1 VRLADWARIVGL
13 STCPAGISAGG
24 VLPTN
29 EMRTHRTVPQ
39 ATLLVVDDE
48 PLNVSLLSQLLR
60 PEFRVLGALSGAS
73 ALALMAAELPDLVLL
88 DVMMPAM
95 DGLSVLRQMRAQPAL
110 AAVPV
115 IFVTALGAEFDEEKG
130 LSLGAADYLVKPIK
144 PAVLLARVR
153 AHLAL
158 RQIQVRLA
166 DQNAWLERELARR
179 IRDGLLAQDLMLCAM
194 AELAETRDDDTGN
207 HIQRTRR
214 YVELLARQ
222 LQQGSPY
229 AAALDEAQL
238 QRIVKAAPM
247 HDLGKIGIPDHIL
260 LKPGRL
266 TPDEFAVMK
275 THARIGADT
284 IAKAMDKVRAQHAGD
299 TPPLAGDDTAEPLR
313 ALEVARA
320 IAQSHHEH
328 WDGHGYPDGLS
339 GTAIPLPAR
348 LMAVA
353 DVFDALTSTRPYKAS
368 WPVADALAYIH
379 ERAGRQFDPVVVQA
393 LADCQAEVEAVAAR
407 LRG

>member
-1 VRLADWARIVGL
+1 MAAASLTRPSRPV
-13 STCPAGISAGG
+13 T
-24 VLPTN
+24 
-29 EMRTHRTVPQ
+29 Q

-60 PEFRVLGALSGAS
+60 PEFRVLGALSGPS
-73 ALALMAAELPDLVLL
+73 ALALLRTERPDLVLL
-88 DVMMPAM
+88 DVMMPDM
-95 DGLSVLRQMRAQPAL
+95 DGITVLRRMQEQPDL
-110 AAVPV
+110 AGIPV

-130 LSLGAADYLVKPIK
+130 LAVGAADYIIKPIK

-158 RQIQVRLA
+158 RRAQARLA
-166 DQNAWLERELARR
+166 DQNTWLEQELARR

-207 HIQRTRR
+207 HIQRTRL
-214 YVELLARQ
+214 YVELLARR

-229 AAALDEAQL
+229 AAQLDDAQL
-238 QRIVKAAPM
+238 QRIVEAAPM

-260 LKPGRL
+260 LKKGRL
-266 TPDEFAVMK
+266 TPDEFAVMQ

-284 IAKAMDKVRAQHAGD
+284 IAKAIAKVRAQHAQD
-299 TPPLAGDDTAEPLR
+299 PQPAGSPDAAEPLR

-320 IAQSHHEH
+320 MAMSHHEH
-328 WDGHGYPDGLS
+328 WNGAGYPEGLA
-339 GTAIPLPAR
+339 GAAIPLPAR

-353 DVFDALTSTRPYKAS
+353 DVFDALTTQRPYKAA
-368 WPVADALAYIH
+368 WPVAQALDYIVG
-379 ERAGRQFDPVVVQA
+379 RAGLQFDPVVVGALQA
-393 LADCQAEVEAVAAR
+393 LRGEFEAVAAR
-407 LRG
+407 LRD

>member
-1 VRLADWARIVGL
+1 
-13 STCPAGISAGG
+13 
-24 VLPTN
+24 
-29 EMRTHRTVPQ
+29 MPQ

-60 PEFRVLGALSGAS
+60 PEFRVLGALSGQS
-73 ALALMAAELPDLVLL
+73 ALALVAAEQPDLVLL

-95 DGLSVLRQMRAQPAL
+95 DGLAVLQRMQALPAM
-110 AAVPV
+110 ADIPV

-130 LSLGAADYLVKPIK
+130 LALGAADYIVKPIK

-158 RQIQVRLA
+158 RRARLRLA
-166 DQNAWLERELARR
+166 DQNAWLEQELARR

-207 HIQRTRR
+207 HIQRTRL
-214 YVELLARQ
+214 YVELLARR
-222 LQQGSPY
+222 LQQDSPY

-247 HDLGKIGIPDHIL
+247 HDLGKIGIPDRIL

-284 IAKAMDKVRAQHAGD
+284 IAKAMAKVRAQHAD
-299 TPPLAGDDTAEPLR
+299 DLLPPDTAEPLR
-313 ALEVARA
+313 ALEVARV
-320 IAQSHHEH
+320 IALSHHEH
-328 WDGHGYPDGLS
+328 WDGQGYPDGLA
-339 GTAIPLPAR
+339 GEAIPLPAR

-353 DVFDALTSTRPYKAS
+353 DVFDALTSSRPYKPG

-379 ERAGRQFDPVVVQA
+379 QRTGRQFDPVVVQA
-393 LADCQAEVEAVAAR
+393 LQECSAAFQAVAAQV
-407 LRG
+407 RG

>member
-1 VRLADWARIVGL
+1 MAAPQPRDAE
-13 STCPAGISAGG
+13 
-24 VLPTN
+24 LPP
-29 EMRTHRTVPQ
+29 VPQ

-73 ALALMAAELPDLVLL
+73 ALALLAAEQPDLVLL

-95 DGLSVLRQMRAQPAL
+95 DGLTVLRRMREQPAL
-110 AAVPV
+110 AGIPV
-115 IFVTALGAEFDEEKG
+115 IFVTALGAEFDEEQG
-130 LSLGAADYLVKPIK
+130 LALGAADYIVKPIK
-144 PAVLLARVR
+144 PTVLLARVR

-158 RQIQVRLA
+158 RRAQLQLA
-166 DQNAWLERELARR
+166 DQNLWLEQELARR

-207 HIQRTRR
+207 HIQRTRL
-214 YVELLARQ
+214 YVELLARR

-229 AAALDEAQL
+229 AEALNEAQL

-260 LKPGRL
+260 LKRGKL
-266 TPDEFAVMK
+266 TPEEFSVMK

-284 IAKAMDKVRAQHAGD
+284 IAKAIAKVRAQHAANAQ
-299 TPPLAGDDTAEPLR
+299 PAGADDAAEPLR
-313 ALEVARA
+313 ALEVART
-320 IAQSHHEH
+320 IALSHHEH
-328 WDGHGYPDGLS
+328 WDGAGYPDGLA
-339 GTAIPLPAR
+339 GEDIPLPAR

-353 DVFDALTSTRPYKAS
+353 DVFDALTTHRPYKQA
-368 WPVADALAYIH
+368 WPVAEALAYIDA
-379 ERAGRQFDPVVVQA
+379 RAGRQFDPVVVAALRALQA
-393 LADCQAEVEAVAAR
+393 DFEAVAAR
-407 LRG
+407 MRD